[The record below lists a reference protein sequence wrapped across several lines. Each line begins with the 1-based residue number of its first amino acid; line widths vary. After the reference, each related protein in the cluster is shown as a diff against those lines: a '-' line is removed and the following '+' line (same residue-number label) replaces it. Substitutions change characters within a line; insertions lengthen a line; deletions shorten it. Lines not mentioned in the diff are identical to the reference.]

1 MKRFFLFVFV
11 IACVTAQGQDLDIES
26 LGLKVPVVK
35 CTPVKDQ
42 YMSSTCWSF
51 SSNSF
56 LESELMK
63 NGKGMNDLSE
73 IFVARY
79 SLIRKIERHLQ
90 LKGTNFFTPGGQFH
104 DVMWVVK
111 NYGMVPEEAYSGKG
125 RGETNHNH
133 AELDTL
139 LAHFVKSCDSLGI
152 TELSA
157 EQKTGIEEMLDFY
170 LGPVPGKFNYAGK
183 EYTPRSFADQYLGLN
198 PDDYVE
204 ITSYTHHPFYR
215 PFVLEDKYNWTR
227 DAYYNVTMED
237 FSCITD
243 HALQNGFTVGWDG
256 DADDSYFNYYEG
268 LAWMPAPI
276 IDFQEARQKAW
287 EDSST
292 LLNHMMHITALV
304 KDKTGKK
311 WYYIKNSWG
320 NYSNSLGGF
329 LFMREDYFKI
339 RTVAIIVNKN
349 AVPGDIRQKLGWQA
363 KSMVNSE

>member
-1 MKRFFLFVFV
+1 MKRSFLFVFIV
-11 IACVTAQGQDLDIES
+11 ACVTVQGQDLSIES

-63 NGKGMNDLSE
+63 NGKGLNDLSE

-90 LKGTNFFTPGGQFH
+90 LKGINFFTPGGQFH
-104 DVMWVVK
+104 DVMWVIK
-111 NYGMVPEEAYSGKG
+111 NYGMVPEEVYSGKG

-139 LAHFVKSCDSLGI
+139 LAHFVKDCVSNGI
-152 TELSA
+152 TILSPD
-157 EQKTGIEEMLDFY
+157 QKTAIEKLLDHYF
-170 LGPVPGKFNYAGK
+170 GPVPTEFNFGGKK
-183 EYTPRSFADQYLGLN
+183 YTARSFADQYLGLN
-198 PDDYVE
+198 PDDYAE

-215 PFVLEDKYNWTR
+215 SFILEDRYNWTG
-227 DAYYNVTMED
+227 DSYYNVTMED
-237 FSCITD
+237 FLRITD
-243 HALQNGFTVGWDG
+243 HTLQNGFTVGWDG
-256 DADDSYFNYYEG
+256 DAEDNYFKFYEG
-268 LAWMPAPI
+268 LAWMPGTI
-276 IDFQEARQKAW
+276 TDFQGARQKAW

-292 LLNHMMHITALV
+292 LLNHMMHITAVV
-304 KDKTGKK
+304 KDNTDKK

-320 NYSNSLGGF
+320 NYSNSIGGF

-349 AVPGDIRQKLGWQA
+349 AVPVDIRQKLGW
-363 KSMVNSE
+363 KGE